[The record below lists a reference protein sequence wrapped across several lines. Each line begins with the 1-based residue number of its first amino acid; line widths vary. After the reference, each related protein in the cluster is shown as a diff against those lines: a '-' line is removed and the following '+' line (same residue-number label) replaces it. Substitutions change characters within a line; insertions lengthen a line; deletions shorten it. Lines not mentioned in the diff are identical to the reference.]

1 MGVMLLF
8 LKNTKKTPPSPS
20 GSSSFFKGLK
30 DAYLKKPIL
39 VLTMVHCVI
48 DFRLGALSF
57 IPTYLVKE
65 VGFDLQTSA
74 SLYMLL
80 LIGSAVGSILWGVV
94 SDKLGKKHVIIG
106 ALGVSALMVYILP
119 LLNSIYPLAILLLT
133 LGLTFQTVSPLVQA
147 LLADFTKQEDI
158 GQVFG
163 IFYTIAFTL
172 GLVGPLLFGYIT
184 DLFDFKAAF
193 TYVAAVTL
201 IAIVPARLIPKRQ

>member
-1 MGVMLLF
+1 
-8 LKNTKKTPPSPS
+8 
-20 GSSSFFKGLK
+20 
-30 DAYLKKPIL
+30 
-39 VLTMVHCVI
+39 MVHCVI

-80 LIGSAVGSILWGVV
+80 LIGSAIGSILWGVV
-94 SDKLGKKHVIIG
+94 SDRLGKKRVIIG
-106 ALGVSALMVYILP
+106 ALGVSAPMVYILP
-119 LLNSIYPLAILLLT
+119 LPNSIYPLAILLFT
-133 LGLTFQTVSPLVQA
+133 LGLTYQTVSPLVQA
-147 LLADFTKQEDI
+147 LAADFTKPEDI
-158 GQVFG
+158 DQVFG

-172 GLVGPLLFGYIT
+172 GLVGPLMFGYIT

-201 IAIVPARLIPKRQ
+201 IAIIPALLIPKRQ